1 MTRLAMT
8 EHERVKHRDEG
19 FTLLELMFASVY
31 LAIGLLAVAAM
42 VDTALSRNVDAKRL
56 TVAVNLAA
64 EMIERIRFN
73 APANATS
80 IVAVGYPYHNVQ
92 ACNFACAGGS
102 APGNTTANVNA
113 NGDYN
118 QWLGHLSAT
127 DSAGQLLLP
136 NAIGTVTSTAVANP
150 PDLQQVQI
158 TVTVQWSSGIRT
170 PTVTMTTMVA
180 PL

>member
-1 MTRLAMT
+1 MAHLAGR
-8 EHERVKHRDEG
+8 EHARVKQRDEG
-19 FTLLELMFASVY
+19 FTLIELMFASVY
-31 LAIGLLAVAAM
+31 LAVGLLAIAAM
-42 VDTALSRNVDAKRL
+42 VDMALSRNVDARRL
-56 TVAVNLAA
+56 TVATNLAT

-73 APANATS
+73 SPANATS
-80 IVAVGYPYHNVQ
+80 IVAVGYPYHNIQ
-92 ACNFACAGGS
+92 ACNYACTGGS
-102 APGNTTANVNA
+102 APGNSTGNPTA

-136 NAIGTVTSTAVANP
+136 SAIGSVTSTAVANP
-150 PDLQQVQI
+150 SDLQQVQI
-158 TVTVQWSSGIRT
+158 TVTIQWSTGIRT